1 MEDYKKMYEQLRDEF
16 EQYKKESVKWGVEDF
31 TEYDHPT
38 HTITEEQA
46 QMALEYMIYKHD
58 AEVGITWYT
67 IEYYLADYGTPRK
80 VDRFIVTDKSGRSAK
95 PYEMTHDQVAL
106 IGAGESWQEELNEWL
121 DDCDS
126 GDIFDQHNI
135 KIQVL

>member
-1 MEDYKKMYEQLRDEF
+1 MIDYKQKYEKLLEQF

-58 AEVGITWYT
+58 CTVGITWGT
-67 IEYYLADYGTPRK
+67 VADYIVQMGTKR
-80 VDRFIVTDKSGRSAK
+80 
-95 PYEMTHDQVAL
+95 
-106 IGAGESWQEELNEWL
+106 
-121 DDCDS
+121 
-126 GDIFDQHNI
+126 
-135 KIQVL
+135 